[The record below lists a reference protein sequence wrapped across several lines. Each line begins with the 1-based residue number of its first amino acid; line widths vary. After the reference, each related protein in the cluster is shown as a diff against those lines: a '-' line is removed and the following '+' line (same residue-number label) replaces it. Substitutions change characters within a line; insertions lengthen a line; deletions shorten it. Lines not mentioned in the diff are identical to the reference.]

1 MGDKGARIP
10 WAPCRVTG
18 LLARANPSKAPV
30 RADAL
35 ASADPAPQSAFM
47 DLPFPLPVTRR
58 VRRASAT
65 LATTAAAGVVGSLV
79 LAGPAQAAAG
89 CTTTTPTLDQLI
101 SCVTAGSETI
111 TIPVGANRVEVV
123 VIGGGGGGGG
133 AGGGGV
139 VGAAGGAGASVSGT
153 LIVSSSGAISVVVGA
168 PGAGGSGGIGGS
180 YSSLSEGGALLVV
193 AGGGGGGGFSGARP
207 GGAGGVGALGGVAA
221 GGDGADQG
229 TSTTNGGSG
238 GSGGVGGA
246 AGAGATGA
254 LFQGKDWSA
263 GGDGGVGDGTSAG
276 YGGSG
281 YGGGG
286 GGGTHDGTPN
296 AKPGGGAGGSYANP
310 TLLIGAATYA
320 PATGSA
326 GQGGAGAPLSSG
338 ANGSAGTAGSITLI
352 LRYVAD
358 SSIQAV
364 LLPAAQLQQVPM
376 PRTGSCSDVDESR
389 LDWGS
394 TVTGGWS
401 ASWAEWANG
410 AVCTRTFTY
419 DSASGSWRV

>member
-1 MGDKGARIP
+1 MGDKGAGIP

-18 LLARANPSKAPV
+18 LRARANPSKAPV

-35 ASADPAPQSAFM
+35 ASADPAPQSDFM

-58 VRRASAT
+58 VRRVSAV

-123 VIGGGGGGGG
+123 VIGGGGGGGTSVGG
-133 AGGGGV
+133 AT
-139 VGAAGGAGASVSGT
+139 AAGGSGGSGASVSGT
-153 LIVSSSGAISVVVGA
+153 LIVVPGGALAVTV
-168 PGAGGSGGIGGS
+168 GAGGPGAQGGGGGQF
-180 YSSLSEGGALLVV
+180 SSLSAASTLLVV
-193 AGGGGGGGFSGARP
+193 SGGGGGGGLGLTTAGGD
-207 GGAGGVGALGGVAA
+207 GGAGGASGAA
-221 GGDGADQG
+221 GGGDGGDQG

-238 GSGGVGGA
+238 GSGGVGGPSGSGGGTQ
-246 AGAGATGA
+246 GA
-254 LFQGKDWSA
+254 DWSA
-263 GGDGGVGDGTSAG
+263 GGGGGTGWGATSG

-286 GGGTHDGTPN
+286 GGGTWSGTYTAN
-296 AKPGGGAGGSYANP
+296 PGGGAGGSYANP
-310 TLLIGAATYA
+310 SFLIGTAVFA
-320 PATGSA
+320 PASGSA
-326 GQGGAGAPLSSG
+326 GQGGAGAALGSG
-338 ANGSAGTAGSITLI
+338 VLGSAGTAGSITLI
-352 LRYVAD
+352 FRYVAD
-358 SSIQAV
+358 PAVAQAV
-364 LLPAAQLQQVPM
+364 LLPAAQLQQIPM
-376 PRTGSCSDVDESR
+376 PASGSCSDIDEST

-394 TVTGGWS
+394 SVTGGWS
-401 ASWAEWANG
+401 QSWAEWANG

-419 DSASGSWRV
+419 DAATSSWRV